1 MIRNI
6 KTTGASRSELL
17 TRRAMIG
24 VAAVAPFVA
33 RSAMAAERISFDEMW
48 SDDGAEFSDRVK
60 ALAGQTVEIRGYM
73 APPLKPRIDWFVLT
87 GTPTATCPFCD
98 NEAAWPDDI
107 VLIMLARPVVA
118 LAYNKLIGVS
128 GMLDIGT
135 KTDEKTGFVSRVRL
149 LDTKYAKIS

>member
-1 MIRNI
+1 MTRNI
-6 KTTGASRSELL
+6 KTIGATRSGLL
-17 TRRAMIG
+17 TRRAMVG
-24 VAAVAPFVA
+24 VAAAAPFAA
-33 RSAMAAERISFDEMW
+33 RLAIAAERITFDEMW

-60 ALAGQTVEIRGYM
+60 ALAGQTVEMRGYM

-135 KTDEKTGFVSRVRL
+135 QTDQKTGFVSRVRL
-149 LDTKYAKIS
+149 LDTKYAKI